1 MKEGWEYKKLGE
13 VCMHK
18 NKILRAA
25 KHYASNE
32 QINYI
37 DISSIDNSQNII
49 LSTTPYVFSDAPSR
63 AQQIVEKGDVLVSL
77 VRPNLKNIAIVNID
91 NNRLVASSGFCV
103 LRAETNINNRYIF
116 YIVRGNAFTKYL
128 LGRVQGANYPAVR
141 EDDVKSYSIPIPPL
155 AEQERIVAE
164 LDLLSSIIDK
174 KKAQLKELDQLAQ
187 SIFYD
192 MFGDPI
198 TNEKGWEVK
207 KLSDICEKIT
217 DGTHD
222 TPKRLDVGVKFITG
236 KHIRPFF
243 IDYDNSDYVAE
254 EVHNEIYKRCNPEYG
269 DVLYTNIGAGIGN
282 AALNVVEYEFS
293 MKNVALL
300 KLKKNSI
307 IGYFVVH
314 FLNDDKMKSNIIEN
328 HSNGGA
334 QRFLSL
340 KAISKIRIIIPPLPL
355 QQEFASKVEA
365 IERQKTLIQQS
376 IVETQTL
383 FDSRMDYWF
392 D

>member
-1 MKEGWEYKKLGE
+1 MNKNNWTYKKLGE
-13 VCMHK
+13 VCKVIMGQSPNGNSVNDTNGIEFHQGKVFFGEKYLNVSNSFTEQPSKIAEPNSVLLCVRAPVGTVNITPRRICIGRGLCSIQPNDIIIMPFLFYALTQKQAYFDK
-18 NKILRAA
+18 NSTGSTFKA
-25 KHYASNE
+25 
-32 QINYI
+32 
-37 DISSIDNSQNII
+37 ISSKVVIN
-49 LSTTPYVFSDAPSR
+49 T
-63 AQQIVEKGDVLVSL
+63 VL
-77 VRPNLKNIAIVNID
+77 
-91 NNRLVASSGFCV
+91 
-103 LRAETNINNRYIF
+103 
-116 YIVRGNAFTKYL
+116 
-128 LGRVQGANYPAVR
+128 
-141 EDDVKSYSIPIPPL
+141 PIPPL

-164 LDLLSSIIDK
+164 LDLLSSIIEK

-198 TNEKGWEVK
+198 TNPKRWEVK
-207 KLSDICEKIT
+207 ILSDICEKIT

-222 TPKRLDVGVKFITG
+222 TPKRLNVGVKFITG

-282 AALNVVEYEFS
+282 AALNIVEYEFS

-300 KLKKNSI
+300 KLKKNSM
-307 IGYFVVH
+307 IGHFVVH

-340 KAISKIRIIIPPLPL
+340 KAISKIKIPLPPLPL
-355 QQEFASKVEA
+355 QQEFADKVEA
-365 IERQKTLIQQS
+365 MEQQKSLIQQS
-376 IVETQTL
+376 IDEVQTL

-392 D
+392 G

>member
-1 MKEGWEYKKLGE
+1 MKEEWTYKKLGE
-13 VCMHK
+13 VCKVIMGQSPNGNSVNDTNGIEFHQGKVFFGEKYLNVSNSFTEQPLKIAEPNSILLCVRAPVGTVNITPRRICIGRGLCSIQPNDIIIMPFLFYALTQKQAYFDK
-18 NKILRAA
+18 NSTGSTFKA
-25 KHYASNE
+25 
-32 QINYI
+32 
-37 DISSIDNSQNII
+37 ISSKVVINTI
-49 LSTTPYVFSDAPSR
+49 L
-63 AQQIVEKGDVLVSL
+63 
-77 VRPNLKNIAIVNID
+77 
-91 NNRLVASSGFCV
+91 
-103 LRAETNINNRYIF
+103 
-116 YIVRGNAFTKYL
+116 
-128 LGRVQGANYPAVR
+128 
-141 EDDVKSYSIPIPPL
+141 PIPPL

-187 SIFYD
+187 SIFYT

-355 QQEFASKVEA
+355 QQEFASKIEA
-365 IERQKTLIQQS
+365 IERQKSLIQQS

-383 FDSRMDYWF
+383 FDSRMQHWF
-392 D
+392 S